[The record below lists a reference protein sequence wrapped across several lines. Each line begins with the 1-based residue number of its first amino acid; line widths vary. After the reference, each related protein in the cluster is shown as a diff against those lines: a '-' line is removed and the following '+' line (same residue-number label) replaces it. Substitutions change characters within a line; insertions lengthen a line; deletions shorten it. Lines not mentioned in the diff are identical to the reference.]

1 MDTKNMC
8 SVITPYICPVCK
20 QPTLFFVN
28 KYNKIIDYKALIDR
42 QTTLYGIKNFI
53 AANHAVAIKVIA
65 ISIFFPFL
73 HFFKKIMQGITPAL
87 PAHRLLF
94 TYPPQKPF
102 ISLTNMALC
111 ARRNFYFST
120 SAF

>member
-1 MDTKNMC
+1 MNTKNMC

-53 AANHAVAIKVIA
+53 AANHAVAIKCIECNKEYIIDWSNGYPTILNNTTV
-65 ISIFFPFL
+65 L
-73 HFFKKIMQGITPAL
+73 DKFKENK
-87 PAHRLLF
+87 H
-94 TYPPQKPF
+94 
-102 ISLTNMALC
+102 
-111 ARRNFYFST
+111 
-120 SAF
+120 

>member
-1 MDTKNMC
+1 MNTKNMC

-53 AANHAVAIKVIA
+53 AANNAVAIKCIECNKEYIIDWSNGYPTILDNTTV
-65 ISIFFPFL
+65 L
-73 HFFKKIMQGITPAL
+73 DKFKENK
-87 PAHRLLF
+87 H
-94 TYPPQKPF
+94 
-102 ISLTNMALC
+102 
-111 ARRNFYFST
+111 
-120 SAF
+120 